1 MNMTLVV
8 AFDAVKSGYRLCKAP
23 ARREK
28 GRVCIVNW
36 HLLALFILT
45 ETLLCLTPGPAV
57 LLVLSQALA
66 RGPRASLW
74 SSLGILA
81 GNTLYFGLSASS
93 IGALLVASYD
103 LFFTVKWLGAA
114 YLVWLGIG
122 AFRGKSP
129 AFSLQAD
136 NKARRGAFALLRHG
150 FIVQAANPK
159 ALLFFTALLPQFV
172 DPALAVVPQMAVLA
186 LVSVVIEFGVL
197 FFYASL
203 AAQATRLANQA
214 RFARLTNRIAGTFL
228 IGAGIGLASL
238 TRD

>member
-1 MNMTLVV
+1 MNWQLV
-8 AFDAVKSGYRLCKAP
+8 
-23 ARREK
+23 
-28 GRVCIVNW
+28 
-36 HLLALFILT
+36 ALFAIT
-45 ETLLCLTPGPAV
+45 ELVLCLTPGPAV
-57 LLVLSQALA
+57 LTILSQAL
-66 RGPRASLW
+66 RHGPMKTLW
-74 SSLGILA
+74 SILGIIA
-81 GNTLYFGLSASS
+81 GNTLYFILSATSL
-93 IGALLVASYD
+93 GALLLASYE
-103 LFFTVKWLGAA
+103 LFFAIKWLGAA
-114 YLVWLGIG
+114 YLLWLGVRTFFDRSSSLAVETAPAARG
-122 AFRGKSP
+122 GPLSLFTHAFV
-129 AFSLQAD
+129 
-136 NKARRGAFALLRHG
+136 
-150 FIVQAANPK
+150 VQVANPK